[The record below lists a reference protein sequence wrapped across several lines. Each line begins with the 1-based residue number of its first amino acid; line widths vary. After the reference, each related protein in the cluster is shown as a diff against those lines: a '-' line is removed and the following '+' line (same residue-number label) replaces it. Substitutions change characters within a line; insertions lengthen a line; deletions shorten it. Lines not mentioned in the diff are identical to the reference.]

1 MKCVR
6 IVRTIVVKNMITESV
21 GKINVSKIG
30 LHWSILIGLMDINQN
45 KDLVEE
51 SYDKKQ
57 SDIRDA

>member
-45 KDLVEE
+45 KDFGENAHGE
-51 SYDKKQ
+51 
-57 SDIRDA
+57 